1 MYLSAIFIP
10 SNILSKFLS
19 QIPIVAIT
27 LIGFSTNDDVDDDEV
42 SSKYSWTEGSV
53 WAIRVFSSFFI
64 VLFAGI
70 CYVVMRDYP
79 LNTKVVNQMSEIID
93 EREVDNNLGSTQDG
107 SVETIQSPLV
117 ESDSVTVPLL
127 KGDDELDDSNRQLL
141 LHLSTSELLK
151 VRLSD
156 APKSVIRSVVMTT
169 VCSLLGS
176 FVGFGLLIAALV
188 IDSQRLD
195 GIFATLLM
203 YLVLLICFLIAYELF
218 RIVAIHRISYWS
230 EDELRRNV
238 RIVSDELNTNKK
250 KMAIIEVIKDL
261 NGSNS
266 IRHSNNTDVEVVRT
280 IQDLDGNS
288 CSLNG
293 YGFVVLLLLVCYA
306 LGAFVIVYGF
316 GR

>member
-1 MYLSAIFIP
+1 MYISAIFIP

-19 QIPIVAIT
+19 QIPIVVIT

-70 CYVVMRDYP
+70 CYSVKRDYP

-93 EREVDNNLGSTQDG
+93 ERESDSNMGSAQDR
-107 SVETIQSPLV
+107 SIETIQPSFV

-127 KGDDELDDSNRQLL
+127 KRDDEIDDNNRQLL
-141 LHLSTSELLK
+141 LHLSASELLK

-156 APKSVIRSVVMTT
+156 APKSVIRNVVATT

-176 FVGFGLLIAALV
+176 FVGFGTLITALV

-238 RIVSDELNTNKK
+238 RIVNDELNINKK
-250 KMAIIEVIKDL
+250 KMAVIEVIKDL

-266 IRHSNNTDVEVVRT
+266 IRHSNNAVVEVVPT
-280 IQDLDGNS
+280 IQELEGHS
-288 CSLNG
+288 STLNG

-306 LGAFVIVYGF
+306 LGAFVILYSF
-316 GR
+316 G

>member
-93 EREVDNNLGSTQDG
+93 ERESDSNMGSAQDR
-107 SVETIQSPLV
+107 SIETIQPSFV

-127 KGDDELDDSNRQLL
+127 KRDDEIDDNNRQLL
-141 LHLSTSELLK
+141 LHLSASELLK

-156 APKSVIRSVVMTT
+156 APKSVIRNVVATT
-169 VCSLLGS
+169 VCCLLGS
-176 FVGFGLLIAALV
+176 FVGFGTLITALV

-238 RIVSDELNTNKK
+238 RIVNDELNINKK
-250 KMAIIEVIKDL
+250 KMAVIEVIKDL

-266 IRHSNNTDVEVVRT
+266 IRHSNNAVVEVVPT
-280 IQDLDGNS
+280 IQELEGHS
-288 CSLNG
+288 STLNG

-306 LGAFVIVYGF
+306 LGAFVILYGF
-316 GR
+316 G